1 MFIFIIGILL
11 LIGSIVAL
19 VVKTETEYKTVVRA
33 GGIGALIVAIVAI
46 VFSCISYV
54 PTGYTGIVTTF
65 GKVHDVTLDAG
76 INFHAP
82 WDKVITMDNREQRVP
97 FTMQAFSS
105 DIQEVSISGSVNL
118 NIDKSTAMNL
128 YREVGTNYLNILVM
142 PRISE
147 EVKSVISKYT
157 AEGLIVNRNSLS
169 IEMADLLKTALA
181 KQGINILSVAVE
193 DVDFSDAFTNA
204 VEAKQVATQE
214 KQKAQTEQ
222 ERMTME
228 EEAASKRAIIIANAE
243 AEKAKIAAQADL
255 EVVKIQAE
263 AALYAGEKEAEMNK
277 RISEALTD
285 ELIKYYWIKQWNGK
299 LPTVS
304 TDNAMSIINLSDIEP
319 N

>member
-19 VVKTETEYKTVVRA
+19 VIKTEAEYKAVVRVSGVVA
-33 GGIGALIVAIVAI
+33 FILALVLVS
-46 VFSCISYV
+46 FSCISYV

-157 AEGLIVNRNSLS
+157 AEGLIVNRNNLS
-169 IEMADLLKTALA
+169 IEMADLLKSALA
-181 KQGINILSVAVE
+181 QQGINILSVAVE

-263 AALYAGEKEAEMNK
+263 AALYAGEKEAEKNK
-277 RISEALTD
+277 RIAEALSD

-304 TDNAMSIINLSDIEP
+304 TDNAMSILNIPEITE
-319 N
+319 

>member
-1 MFIFIIGILL
+1 MIAFILGIVLFIAFLVYSFVFKDMSKTLKTISRVLACVILL
-11 LIGSIVAL
+11 IFL
-19 VVKTETEYKTVVRA
+19 
-33 GGIGALIVAIVAI
+33 AI
-46 VFSCISYV
+46 SCVSYV

-157 AEGLIVNRNSLS
+157 AEGLIVNRNNLS

>member
-19 VVKTETEYKTVVRA
+19 VIKTEAEYKAVVRVSGVVA
-33 GGIGALIVAIVAI
+33 FILALVLVS
-46 VFSCISYV
+46 FSCISYV

-157 AEGLIVNRNSLS
+157 AEELIVNRNNLSL
-169 IEMADLLKTALA
+169 EMADLLKSALA
-181 KQGINILSVAVE
+181 QQGINILSVAVE

-263 AALYAGEKEAEMNK
+263 AALYAGEKEAEKNK
-277 RISEALTD
+277 RIAEALSD

-304 TDNAMSIINLSDIEP
+304 TDNAMSILNIPEITE
-319 N
+319 